1 MFFNL
6 FTKKIRIV
14 PLVFLLLLFVLVA
27 CSKHIPTYSR
37 KPPASSNIFPL
48 YSRYHPPKQQIN
60 ISTNAT
66 LTNTGNQTQS
76 KINQRTQELNATQ
89 INATSISNNSTQI
102 ITSAEISSNETSSN
116 ETTIK
121 EPTLPQKQQTLSI
134 KISEGR
140 TDAPMLPIYFDFNKC
155 NIRPDM
161 VQRMENNAKF
171 LLAHP
176 NIKIQIQGN
185 CDERGSETYN
195 LALGEKRAEAAKK
208 YLVNLGVAPDRI
220 QTISF
225 GKDKPLDPRHCP
237 AAWAKDRRDDFVIIG
252 Q

>member
-1 MFFNL
+1 MQKEL
-6 FTKKIRIV
+6 TIKMSH
-14 PLVFLLLLFVLVA
+14 LVVVVSVLFLLA
-27 CSKHIPTYSR
+27 IIGGCAKKTIPV
-37 KPPASSNIFPL
+37 PPTQPSSN
-48 YSRYHPPKQQIN
+48 
-60 ISTNAT
+60 AT
-66 LTNTGNQTQS
+66 S
-76 KINQRTQELNATQ
+76 
-89 INATSISNNSTQI
+89 INATSGNQTSINATTNQSKLKTETLNATETNATSMPINATTVIGTNEATNATQ
-102 ITSAEISSNETSSN
+102 NETFG
-116 ETTIK
+116 
-121 EPTLPQKQQTLSI
+121 I

-140 TDAPMLPIYFDFNKC
+140 TDAPMLPIYFDFNKY

-185 CDERGSETYN
+185 CDERGSEAYN

-225 GKDKPLDPRHCP
+225 GKEKPLDPRHCP
-237 AAWAKDRRDDFVIIG
+237 AAWAKNRRDDFVIIG

>member
-1 MFFNL
+1 MQTRL
-6 FTKKIRIV
+6 TIHSSQ
-14 PLVFLLLLFVLVA
+14 LVVVAAILFLLA
-27 CSKHIPTYSR
+27 IIGGCAKKPIPV
-37 KPPASSNIFPL
+37 PPQPSNNATAL
-48 YSRYHPPKQQIN
+48 NATSANQTNIN
-60 ISTNAT
+60 ATTTNQTNLQTQTLNATETNAT
-66 LTNTGNQTQS
+66 SLPTNATTVIGANETTS
-76 KINQRTQELNATQ
+76 VNATQ
-89 INATSISNNSTQI
+89 
-102 ITSAEISSNETSSN
+102 NETFG
-116 ETTIK
+116 
-121 EPTLPQKQQTLSI
+121 I

-140 TDAPMLPIYFDFNKC
+140 TDAPMLPIYFDFNKY

-237 AAWAKDRRDDFVIIG
+237 AAWAKNRRDDFVIIG